1 MLREPLMEINLLKR
15 STLKIMEEVVAST
28 NLSQKLTKISLYQ
41 SKFKIIRR
49 MRNRRKK
56 MQKNHFKII
65 RLKIRQP

>member
-1 MLREPLMEINLLKR
+1 MLREPLMAINLLKK
-15 STLKIMEEVVAST
+15 STPKIMEEVAAST

-41 SKFKIIRR
+41 SKFKIVRR

-65 RLKIRQP
+65 RLKIRLP

>member
-1 MLREPLMEINLLKR
+1 MLRELLMAINLLKR
-15 STLKIMEEVVAST
+15 STLKIMEEVAAST

-49 MRNRRKK
+49 MRSRRKK

-65 RLKIRQP
+65 RLKIRLP

>member
-1 MLREPLMEINLLKR
+1 MLRELLMAINLLKR
-15 STLKIMEEVVAST
+15 STLKIMEEVAAST

-65 RLKIRQP
+65 RLKIRLP

>member
-1 MLREPLMEINLLKR
+1 MLREPLIAINLLKK
-15 STLKIMEEVVAST
+15 STPKIMEEVAAST

-65 RLKIRQP
+65 RLKIRLP

>member
-15 STLKIMEEVVAST
+15 STLKIMEEVAAST

-41 SKFKIIRR
+41 SKFKIVRR

>member
-1 MLREPLMEINLLKR
+1 MLREPLKAINLLKR
-15 STLKIMEEVVAST
+15 STPKIMVEVAAST

-41 SKFKIIRR
+41 SKFKIVRR

>member
-1 MLREPLMEINLLKR
+1 MLREPLIAINLLKK
-15 STLKIMEEVVAST
+15 STPKIMEEVAAST

-56 MQKNHFKII
+56 MQNNHFKII
-65 RLKIRQP
+65 RLKIRLP